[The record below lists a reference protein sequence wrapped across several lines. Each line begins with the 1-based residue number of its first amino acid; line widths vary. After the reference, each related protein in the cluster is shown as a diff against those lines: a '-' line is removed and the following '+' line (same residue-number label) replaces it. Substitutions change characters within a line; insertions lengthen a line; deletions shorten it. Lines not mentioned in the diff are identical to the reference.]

1 MRRLFWYLTMGAI
14 QINCVLRSM
23 LMMEMMKGMRTKR
36 MVRMTRAVTP
46 AMTPNMSLGGI
57 EWGGTSEG
65 FLLNPK
71 T

>member
-1 MRRLFWYLTMGAI
+1 MRCGCMMLRLVVRMT
-14 QINCVLRSM
+14 RSM